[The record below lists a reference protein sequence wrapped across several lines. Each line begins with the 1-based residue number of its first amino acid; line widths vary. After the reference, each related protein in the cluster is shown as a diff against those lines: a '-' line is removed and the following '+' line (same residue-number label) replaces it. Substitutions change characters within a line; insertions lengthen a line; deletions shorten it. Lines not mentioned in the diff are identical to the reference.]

1 MKKKVLIL
9 INILLITSFLIG
21 GCINIL
27 YANELTN
34 TIYFGLEFNPLNK
47 IEARIYN
54 YILASFKLFGSLLI
68 TIAVIFIFS
77 GLKHHRTL

>member
-47 IEARIYN
+47 IEARIYD
-54 YILASFKLFGSLLI
+54 YILASFKLSGSLLI
-68 TIAVIFIFS
+68 TIAVMFIFS

>member
-21 GCINIL
+21 GYFNML

-34 TIYFGLEFNPLNK
+34 IIYFGLEFNPLNK
-47 IEARIYN
+47 
-54 YILASFKLFGSLLI
+54 
-68 TIAVIFIFS
+68 V
-77 GLKHHRTL
+77 

>member
-27 YANELTN
+27 YANEFTN
-34 TIYFGLEFNPLNK
+34 TIYFGLEFNPANK
-47 IEARIYN
+47 IEARVYD
-54 YILASFKLFGSLLI
+54 YILASIKLFGGLLI
-68 TIAVIFIFS
+68 ARAVMLVFS
-77 GLKHHRTL
+77 VLKHQ